1 MKLHDPTWWYAYYSH
16 SDVAIFNEAGR
27 RIQECQQRPQR
38 ESVLVPREA
47 PKALSSPRTK
57 TILSDTHPTSVRS
70 ETLRPRRGRP
80 QAFSA
85 GHYEHL
91 LERIRELRRNRPC
104 ITLQEIADHVGV
116 SQRTL
121 RRTLRR
127 ISAQT
132 GEEIGQ

>member
-1 MKLHDPTWWYAYYSH
+1 MKFRDPLPNNSAWLEVATARERAAYA
-16 SDVAIFNEAGR
+16 EADR
-27 RIQECQQRPQR
+27 RA
-38 ESVLVPREA
+38 REA
-47 PKALSSPRTK
+47 RDRMLGAAAPTSLDQWTK
-57 TILSDTHPTSVRS
+57 SILSDTRPSSVRS
-70 ETLRPRRGRP
+70 ETPRPRRGRP

-91 LERIRELRRNRPC
+91 LERIRELRRNNPF
-104 ITLQEIADHVGV
+104 ITLQEIADHIGV

>member
-1 MKLHDPTWWYAYYSH
+1 MRLQDPTWWYAYYSH
-16 SDVAIFNEAGR
+16 RDVAIFTEAGR
-27 RIQECQQRPQR
+27 RVQECQQRPQR
-38 ESVLVPREA
+38 ESVLVPHEA
-47 PKALSSPRTK
+47 PKAPLSPQTK
-57 TILSDTHPTSVRS
+57 TILSDTRPTSVLS
-70 ETLRPRRGRP
+70 ETPRPRRGRP
-80 QAFSA
+80 QAFSV

-91 LERIRELRRNRPC
+91 LERIRELRRNNPW

-127 ISAQT
+127 IRAHL